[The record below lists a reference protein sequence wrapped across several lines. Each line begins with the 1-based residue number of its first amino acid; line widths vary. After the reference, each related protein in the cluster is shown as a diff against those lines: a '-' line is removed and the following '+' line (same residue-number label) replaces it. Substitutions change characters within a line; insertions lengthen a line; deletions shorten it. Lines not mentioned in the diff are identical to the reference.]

1 MSNISL
7 PIFNKSGKEVGT
19 YSVDPSAIAHRISAQ
34 LLHDAVV
41 MYRANLRQGSAK
53 TKTRAE
59 VAGHKKKMYR
69 QKGTGN
75 ARAGSIRSGVRRGGG
90 HIFAKQPRDWS
101 YRLPRKALQ
110 VATRM
115 AVASKISNS
124 QITLIDA
131 LSADTPKTKDAAAV
145 LKALSIQGTVLVAVE
160 SYNADLYKSFRN
172 IDGVRILPVAEINAY
187 EVLRPKRVL
196 MTKGA
201 LEKFVAS
208 VPAKT
213 ATS

>member
-1 MSNISL
+1 MSSIEL
-7 PIFNKSGKEVGT
+7 PIFDKAGKEVGT
-19 YSVDPSAIAHRISAQ
+19 FAVDPSAIAHRISAQ

-53 TKTRAE
+53 TKSRAE
-59 VAGHKKKMYR
+59 VSGHKKKMYR

-75 ARAGSIRSGVRRGGG
+75 ARAGHVRSGVRRGGG
-90 HIFAKQPRDWS
+90 HIFAKKPKDWS

-115 AVASKISNS
+115 AVASKINDSKVM
-124 QITLIDA
+124 LIDD
-131 LSADTPKTKDAAAV
+131 LTADAPKTKDAAAV

-160 SYNADLYKSFRN
+160 SYNSDLYKSFRN
-172 IDGVRILPVAEINAY
+172 IAGVRILPVAEINAY
-187 EVLRPKRVL
+187 EVLRPKRIL
-196 MTKGA
+196 MTKSA

-208 VPAKT
+208 IPVKT
-213 ATS
+213 QS